1 LRGLPLPLKPR
12 IFKLVEQKKFADV
25 LQEHQLVT
33 QQLINCQALITAAS
47 KLIISTLLSGHKL
60 LLCGNGGSAADCQH
74 FAAELVIRYHKN
86 RRAYPAIALTTDSSI
101 LTAHPNDF
109 SFDSLFA
116 RQVEALGSTGDC
128 LIAFSTS
135 GNSENIIQAANAAKQ
150 KEMTVIGLMGGNG
163 GKLKACVDLPIT
175 VSSTTTARIQEAHM
189 LIYHW
194 WCEKVDETSND

>member
-1 LRGLPLPLKPR
+1 
-12 IFKLVEQKKFADV
+12 LVEQKKFADV

-60 LLCGNGGSAADCQH
+60 LLCG
-74 FAAELVIRYHKN
+74 ELVIRYHKN

-135 GNSENIIQAANAAKQ
+135 GNSEKT
-150 KEMTVIGLMGGNG
+150 K
-163 GKLKACVDLPIT
+163 
-175 VSSTTTARIQEAHM
+175 R
-189 LIYHW
+189 
-194 WCEKVDETSND
+194 NDCYWFDGWQWRQTKSVC